1 MSLSNSV
8 KTHYL
13 DPAYHSITTKKTT
26 FKLDQTFINS
36 DMYLVNVGMYDPQRA
51 DAIGLYYPTFNGV
64 FQSIKRIYLTVNGA
78 MVDSLDNC
86 QQSTTMSALMSTNRH
101 SNDFNRQTLL
111 NGMGF
116 QIESNAQ
123 AQAGANS
130 IQSEYSTNYAT
141 IDGGN
146 NQAVNNQV
154 VIAQN
159 QNQQSGM
166 IRLRDLLGFLRAK
179 GPDGQYVILPALPDL
194 KLEIEWNTDNADF
207 FLDPAHAGG
216 ITPNLSPMQPI
227 LVYDEL
233 LNVSPEQVVS
243 VINYDQRL
251 TERFNVPVKPNDT
264 VPLETSFR
272 SQAFKAKYLKRLA
285 VVNLPSSQLVD
296 AQKWMAQTNR
306 SVAQKAEKIQLV
318 VNSRSLF
325 PGDGVSNPVIK
336 QHLFNMSYGQL
347 NLPIC
352 SAMQN
357 VRDDRNNMLTT
368 LASPMIGQYSVL
380 GTKVER
386 VVDSLRVE
394 YQRKYGD
401 TASSQEAFTLLL
413 VGDVSRTMTIKDDMV
428 RLNY

>member
-13 DPAYHSITTKKTT
+13 DPEYHSITTKKST

-36 DMYLVNVGMYDPQRA
+36 DMYLVNVGVYDPQRTNV
-51 DAIGLYYPTFNGV
+51 IGLYYPTFNGV
-64 FQSIKRIYLTVNGA
+64 LQSIKRIYLTVNGV

-86 QQSTTMSALMSTNRH
+86 QQSTTMNALMSTNRH

-123 AQAGANS
+123 PQSGALSLQA
-130 IQSEYSTNYAT
+130 EYSTNYAT
-141 IDGGN
+141 INGAN
-146 NQAVNNQV
+146 NQAINNQV

-159 QNQQSGM
+159 VNQQSGM

-194 KLEIEWNTDNADF
+194 KLEIEWNTDNADY
-207 FLDPAHAGG
+207 FLDPAQAGG
-216 ITPNLSPMQPI
+216 ITPNLSPMQPM

-251 TERFNVPVKPNDT
+251 TERFNVPVKANDAFAS
-264 VPLETSFR
+264 ETSFR

-285 VVNLPSSQLVD
+285 LVNLPSSQLAD
-296 AQKWMAQTNR
+296 ASKWLSRTNR

-325 PGDGVSNPVIK
+325 PGDGISSPIVK
-336 QHLFNMSYGQL
+336 QHMFNMSYGQL
-347 NLPIC
+347 NLPI
-352 SAMQN
+352 SSTMQN

-368 LASPMIGQYSVL
+368 LASPLVGQYSIL

-386 VVDSLRVE
+386 VIDSLRVE

-401 TASSQEAFTLLL
+401 TASGQEAFTLLL
-413 VGDVSRTMTIKDDMV
+413 VGDVSRTMTIKDNMV